1 MGEGKGRPRLA
12 LSPDYDHPKR
22 LDQRWRPAPLQIDSS
37 CRGGWF
43 RHTRPRPHV
52 RRPDAGRDRR
62 RGPGTA
68 SDCLQRDLSHRPDP
82 HDGNRADL
90 PGFHSLLVA
99 TAKRRGFSP
108 PPFSFFDAA
117 WSAMAP
123 SGMLRMAVAEVAGE
137 PVSAFLWVSFG
148 DTMNCWRGGVVRGAQ
163 LSASQ

>member
-1 MGEGKGRPRLA
+1 MAPQLLRAGYRAAPEIMAPHNTTTCALDLSQGEEVILAAMRSSTRRNVRLA
-12 LSPDYDHPKR
+12 
-22 LDQRWRPAPLQIDSS
+22 Q
-37 CRGGWF
+37 
-43 RHTRPRPHV
+43 
-52 RRPDAGRDRR
+52 R
-62 RGPGTA
+62 RGT
-68 SDCLQRDLSHRPDP
+68 RVR
-82 HDGNRADL
+82 DGNRADL